1 MSEHEHWMRRAIELA
16 RAQAGRTGENPA
28 VGCVIVKEGR
38 VIGEG
43 ATRDGGR
50 PHAEEVALLQAG
62 EDARGATV
70 YLTLE
75 PCAQRSNGDVSCSEL
90 LGGARV
96 GRIFIAAFD
105 PHPNAAGAG
114 IARLQGIA
122 MPMDLGLLEEEA
134 VAINPDWYARHGVS
148 LPDTP

>member
-1 MSEHEHWMRRAIELA
+1 MSDPYEHHVVWMRRAIALA
-16 RAQAGRTGENPA
+16 NSQAGRTGDNPS

-62 EDARGATV
+62 EDARDATV
-70 YLTLE
+70 YVTLE
-75 PCAQRSNGDVSCSEL
+75 PCAQRSNGGVSCSEL

-96 GRIFIAAFD
+96 GRIFVAAFD

-114 IARLQGIA
+114 LMRLQGID
-122 MPMDLGLLEEEA
+122 MPLVLGLLEDEA
-134 VAINPDWYARHGVS
+134 IAINPGWYAQFGQE
-148 LPDTP
+148 